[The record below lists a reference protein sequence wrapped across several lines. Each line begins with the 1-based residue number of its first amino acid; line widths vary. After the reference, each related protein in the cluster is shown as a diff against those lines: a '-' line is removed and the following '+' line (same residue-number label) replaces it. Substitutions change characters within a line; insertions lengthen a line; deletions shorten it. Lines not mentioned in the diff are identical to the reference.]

1 MDISN
6 KFANFNHRKLEDK
19 VLNLFHKK
27 KDGLAIPRKEDLSKK
42 LAKMKTMS
50 LKSMAE
56 TDWMFHGNAQI
67 QHNFG
72 KLPEFKNDSI
82 KFS

>member
-1 MDISN
+1 MDIGN
-6 KFANFNHRKLEDK
+6 KHINYNPRKLDDK
-19 VLNLFHKK
+19 ILNLFHKK

-50 LKSMAE
+50 LKSIHE
-56 TDWMFHGNAQI
+56 TDWMFHGQVPI
-67 QHNFG
+67 QFNFG
-72 KLPEFKNDSI
+72 KLPDFKSDAI